1 MKTLLLSSILFLFSS
16 CGADSQ
22 SKKELITIPNPQQ
35 VAQYYQIEESLRTHS
50 LKYYENY
57 KDFSG
62 GHVAFSPCEEQF
74 YDDLQSAETDLTN
87 LVQLLGP
94 DEDKYKEIAL
104 DFFRRVVHAKNSIV
118 EILQLVEPFC
128 QTENQIA
135 LKCLK
140 GDDSLKVFINK
151 HVSGYEIVHPVFKPQ
166 SSSEVFI
173 IHFNDRNELRTVD
186 IDSGELANENPSI
199 NLTRNAKKKDLK
211 KISQCLSEKNLKTQ
225 IGQIINT
232 TSARASENA
241 IALCAERGES
251 YPFYC
256 QD

>member
-1 MKTLLLSSILFLFSS
+1 MKFTTNILLSSILFLFSS
-16 CGADSQ
+16 CGENSQ
-22 SKKELITIPNPQQ
+22 SQSELITIPNPQQ
-35 VAQYYQIEESLRTHS
+35 VAQYYQIEENLRTHS
-50 LKYYENY
+50 LKYYANY
-57 KDFSG
+57 QDFSG
-62 GHVAFSPCEEQF
+62 GRVTFSPCEEQF
-74 YDDLQSAETDLTN
+74 YDDLQSAETDLTD
-87 LVQLLGP
+87 LVQLLSS
-94 DEDKYKEIAL
+94 DENKYRDIAL

-118 EILQLVEPFC
+118 EILQVVDPFC

-140 GDDSLKVFINK
+140 GDDSLKVFI
-151 HVSGYEIVHPVFKPQ
+151 
-166 SSSEVFI
+166 
-173 IHFNDRNELRTVD
+173 IHFNEDNELRTVD
-186 IDSGELANENPSI
+186 INLGELSSENPST